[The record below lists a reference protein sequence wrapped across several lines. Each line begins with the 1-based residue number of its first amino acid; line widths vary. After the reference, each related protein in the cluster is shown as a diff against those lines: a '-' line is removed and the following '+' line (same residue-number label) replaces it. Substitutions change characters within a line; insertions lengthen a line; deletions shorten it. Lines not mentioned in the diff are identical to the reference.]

1 MLNIVLVNRGSEP
14 KEVTLQMNQYLEG
27 SKGKAAKKYRMD
39 YTDKYKL
46 SLLFL
51 LASSYRTNK
60 HYYSFNTLCFLS
72 SGIVGHFIELCRRSF
87 QYAEFEDK
95 EKLLDKGS
103 IPMELQTKAARDVA
117 DAQLQMISRIEHY
130 GDGLHL
136 LAKNLGNVF
145 REYHRDK
152 YLRYP
157 ETNQFC
163 VPSVETNKTLRSTE
177 VFKAAVRWSVI
188 QKKPGLQQSAPG
200 QQLTEIYTLN
210 RIFSPIFEISYRT
223 RGGYSVEYTF
233 EELESLMTKDG
244 AKAKLKRRR
253 KKEKM
258 PGSQGALPFA

>member
-1 MLNIVLVNRGSEP
+1 
-14 KEVTLQMNQYLEG
+14 
-27 SKGKAAKKYRMD
+27 
-39 YTDKYKL
+39 
-46 SLLFL
+46 
-51 LASSYRTNK
+51 
-60 HYYSFNTLCFLS
+60 
-72 SGIVGHFIELCRRSF
+72 
-87 QYAEFEDK
+87 
-95 EKLLDKGS
+95 
-103 IPMELQTKAARDVA
+103 
-117 DAQLQMISRIEHY
+117 
-130 GDGLHL
+130 
-136 LAKNLGNVF
+136 
-145 REYHRDK
+145 
-152 YLRYP
+152 
-157 ETNQFC
+157 
-163 VPSVETNKTLRSTE
+163 